1 METTASYTC
10 RKLVCHSTTSIILSF
25 YNNNNDNNIR
35 LPNYDD
41 QSTGYI
47 VTVTLGA
54 AVNISWQVTLRYSKF
69 LEFYQDVCREASKA
83 KVDIEIIQNKFP
95 QDRLSNWLKGMTDDV
110 RNKRK
115 TALDSWLREL
125 FATPVHFYYHYYFY
139 YHYNIFFS

>member
-1 METTASYTC
+1 MLLLLSLLLS
-10 RKLVCHSTTSIILSF
+10 LVRVGSW
-25 YNNNNDNNIR
+25 
-35 LPNYDD
+35 LPNFDD

-47 VTVTLGA
+47 VTVTIGA

-69 LEFYQDVCREASKA
+69 LEFYQDVCREAARA

-115 TALDSWLREL
+115 AALDGWLREL
-125 FATPVHFYYHYYFY
+125 FATPVHITTTIKTININHIVIITIGYHDNPS
-139 YHYNIFFS
+139 NI